1 MAALF
6 KPRDRRWGWIY
17 AIMCGTLIAADSAY
31 LARHLPLSLAN
42 DDLWQHL
49 AAIQALIDDP
59 LHPSNPFLISDQ
71 PSRLFGPLWVAV
83 ALVCRA
89 FHLTAQT
96 GFVIGASIGIAS
108 LAAGAWLLGTARANG
123 PAGGF
128 ALLGAMLGGWLTP
141 PYFTGYHD
149 VLTLLLSG
157 GYPAIV
163 AVGASLMLWGLSL
176 RWLGDLRRSRSL
188 GAAIVATTALG
199 FATHPLGMAV
209 GLAGVMLMAI
219 GQPDADR
226 AGRVGLALLIGA
238 GVLLAAG
245 WPWFN
250 PLRVAGSATSPE
262 WEVGIDFYNPWWI
275 AATLFPAAIG
285 LAGLLDRA
293 SRPLLILLLLCLAG
307 YALGGSGKFV
317 AGHRLLPWSA
327 LVLHIGLASLVLRWV
342 RSTRRP
348 AIFAQALMMGVV
360 VVQALFVAQKL
371 AQRDGEFQ
379 RGGDLLA
386 AARALTTH
394 GAGRFAGYPNAAF
407 PIAALGIRP
416 LVTPFAE
423 PLVPDMRERQR
434 HSDELFDPRL
444 SRSVRLAT
452 AQHEGV
458 RYLVIDRRFVTPLMR
473 RRLEGQAATIHMSG
487 SLERIDLY

>member
-1 MAALF
+1 MGALF
-6 KPRDRRWGWIY
+6 QSRDRCWGWIY
-17 AIMCGTLIAADSAY
+17 VVMCGGLIATDSNY
-31 LARHLPLSLAN
+31 LANHLPLSRAN

-59 LHPSNPFLISDQ
+59 FHPSNPFLVSDQ

-83 ALVCRA
+83 ALICRA
-89 FHLTAQT
+89 FYLTAQT
-96 GFVIGASIGIAS
+96 GIVIGAAIGMAS

-128 ALLGAMLGGWLTP
+128 ALLGTMLGGWLTP

-149 VLTLLLSG
+149 ILTLLLSG

-176 RWLGDLRRSRSL
+176 RWLADLRRSRSL
-188 GAAIVATTALG
+188 GAAIVSTVALG

-209 GLAGVMLMAI
+209 GLTGAMLMCI
-219 GQPDADR
+219 GQSDVDR
-226 AGRVGLALLIGA
+226 AGRVGLVLLICA
-238 GVLLAAG
+238 GVLLTAG

-250 PLRVAGSATSPE
+250 PLRVAGSATSSA

-275 AATLFPAAIG
+275 TATLFPAAIG
-285 LAGLLDRA
+285 LAGLRDRA
-293 SRPLLILLLLCLAG
+293 SRPLLILLLVCLTG
-307 YALGGSGKFV
+307 YALGGSGRFA

-327 LVLHIGLASLVLRWV
+327 LVLHIGLASLVLGWF

-348 AIFAQALMMGVV
+348 AIVAQALVLGVV
-360 VVQALFVAQKL
+360 VVQAQFIASKL
-371 AQRDGEFQ
+371 ADRNDNFRRDGNLE
-379 RGGDLLA
+379 A
-386 AARALTTH
+386 AARALTYH
-394 GAGRFAGYPNAAF
+394 AAGRFAGYPNAAF

-423 PLVPDMRERQR
+423 PLVPDMLERQR
-434 HSDELFDPRL
+434 RSDKLFDPRL
-444 SRSVRLAT
+444 SQSTRLA
-452 AQHEGV
+452 AARHEGV
-458 RYLVIDRRFVTPLMR
+458 RYLVIDRRSVTPFLR
-473 RRLEGQAATIHMSG
+473 RRLEGQAAAIHISG